1 MLFRF
6 ISTVSLVIFLLLGIS
21 GTPLEDAIYRSLIVF
36 TMLFAGAY
44 VISFVFSVIRNQV
57 EEQQQQPQTETVG
70 GSKPSA
76 VKAEQ

>member
-21 GTPLEDAIYRSLIVF
+21 GTPLEDAVYRSLIVF

-44 VISFVFSVIRNQV
+44 VISFVFSVIRLQV
-57 EEQQQQPQTETVG
+57 EQQPQPETAG
-70 GSKPSA
+70 RNDPSA
-76 VKAEQ
+76 SKNEQ